1 MRSVRF
7 GGGLRVYLRRPWFS
21 SGEGELLG
29 VALWSSD
36 NGSLDRNKYKP
47 YITQWGMDP
56 IWQTAALTGTPGY
69 WSFPDRVST
78 DYSVTLEEGAGV
90 VDVVGF
96 EPDFDESRDLWF
108 ADLTVDTPDETYMP
122 FIRLALVRYQPH
134 ALADAE
140 ISRVVLA
147 DFARLTADRT
157 ATVTVDPYHP
167 RTVNVAVSGVVRVQQ
182 RDPSIVSDLAWAD
195 APATAASV
203 TSNIDGAAPSDPDLA
218 LWTGTVHFADPEPGR
233 YRLLI
238 TEYEHLATYGRPG
251 AARGPDRMVYAET
264 FVLDHF

>member
-1 MRSVRF
+1 M
-7 GGGLRVYLRRPWFS
+7 
-21 SGEGELLG
+21 
-29 VALWSSD
+29 
-36 NGSLDRNKYKP
+36 
-47 YITQWGMDP
+47 
-56 IWQTAALTGTPGY
+56 
-69 WSFPDRVST
+69 
-78 DYSVTLEEGAGV
+78 
-90 VDVVGF
+90 
-96 EPDFDESRDLWF
+96 
-108 ADLTVDTPDETYMP
+108 
-122 FIRLALVRYQPH
+122 
-134 ALADAE
+134 
-140 ISRVVLA
+140 
-147 DFARLTADRT
+147 
-157 ATVTVDPYHP
+157 
-167 RTVNVAVSGVVRVQQ
+167 QQ